1 MFFCCS
7 SVRCFA
13 ETEPTSKCQPEA
25 LGLLY
30 QMEPP
35 EFTGIYFND
44 MIICTEKKEKSMEGG
59 VVFQDP
65 REGRSS
71 SRAGAPES

>member
-1 MFFCCS
+1 MFFCCMFS
-7 SVRCFA
+7 CFA

-30 QMEPP
+30 QMEPL
-35 EFTGIYFND
+35 EFTGIYFNN
-44 MIICTEKKEKSMEGG
+44 MIICTEKKEKSMKGG